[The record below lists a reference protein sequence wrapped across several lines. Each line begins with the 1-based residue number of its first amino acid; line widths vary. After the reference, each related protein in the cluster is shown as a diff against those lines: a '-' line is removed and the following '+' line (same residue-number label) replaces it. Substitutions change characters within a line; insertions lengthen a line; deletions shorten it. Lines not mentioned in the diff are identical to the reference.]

1 MRRHFALA
9 ATFAALLLAA
19 CGDDQRNAPTEPPDF
34 DKGVPC
40 PTTAFPLAS
49 VQTQITALYP
59 AGTLR
64 TNAVA
69 QAKDIA
75 KKWSQCKVAD
85 PRQKVINFINQL
97 LIDFR
102 ANRLIGGQSDATAL
116 KVSTLI
122 NTMLA
127 GVGLAPNFPTTPSA
141 DLDFGAG
148 WFTPGTPLVIKS
160 SLGDGGLSLPANA
173 FTVPTAV
180 TILRL
185 PPTSNPFEDE
195 SVLPPYF
202 DITASNSLGTH
213 YLTAGNKAIVG
224 FCVDDEVL
232 GQLNEPAIAHIAAT
246 ETGHAC
252 GFDLLDAAT
261 AAQFNSLGLT
271 DCTALPT
278 SLGAAIRD
286 GWPGLKT
293 FAGTAMK
300 SVLLPQT
307 LAAATVGKTGLG
319 GLASSLSP
327 FGITDRSPTTDVGTL
342 FLQDPAYTSETVNT
356 TITRT
361 VELISGESSV
371 PGQEVTFT
379 VSNGTLGN
387 DQTEQTVTT
396 DENGRASVSWTIAG
410 LFPQVSTL
418 TATVPGSTATYTVA
432 HADSEGELSP
442 LSCSLEGT
450 IASQNSATAVNVTF
464 SNGFVSDQISVY
476 WLNFGGVR
484 EFPTSEG
491 GGGVGFPYNT
501 LNPGTSYTQPTYVTH
516 PWLVTIPGDT
526 EQCLGIFLPL
536 AGESGGG
543 TVSFNTIF

>member
-1 MRRHFALA
+1 MRCHFALT
-9 ATFAALLLAA
+9 ATCAALLLAA
-19 CGDDQRNAPTEPPDF
+19 CSDSQRNTPTEPPDF

-64 TNAVA
+64 TNALA
-69 QAKDIA
+69 KAKDIA
-75 KKWSQCKVAD
+75 KRWSQCKVAD
-85 PRQKVINFINQL
+85 PQQKVITFINQL
-97 LIDFR
+97 LTDFR
-102 ANRLIGGQSDATAL
+102 ANRLIGGQTDAVAL

-127 GVGLAPNFPTTPSA
+127 GVNLAPNFPTTPSA

-148 WFTPGTPLVIKS
+148 WFTPGTPLLVKS
-160 SLGDGGLSLPANA
+160 SLGDGGVFLPGNA
-173 FTVPTAV
+173 FTVPTAI

-185 PPTSNPFEDE
+185 PPTANPFEDE

-213 YLTAGNKAIVG
+213 YLTAGNKAVVG
-224 FCVDDEVL
+224 FCVDEAVL
-232 GQLNEPAIAHIAAT
+232 SQLNEPAIAHLAAT
-246 ETGHAC
+246 ETGHPG
-252 GFDLLDAAT
+252 GFELLDGAT

-293 FAGTAMK
+293 FAGAALK

-307 LAAATVGKTGLG
+307 LAAAAVGKTGLG

-342 FLQDPAYTSETVNT
+342 FLQDPQYTSETVNT

-361 VELISGESSV
+361 VELVSGESSV

-379 VSNGTLGN
+379 VSDGTLGN
-387 DQTEQTVTT
+387 EQTEQTVTT
-396 DENGRASVSWTIAG
+396 DENGRATVSWTIAE
-410 LFPQVSTL
+410 LFPHVSTL

-432 HADSEGELSP
+432 HADPDGELSA

-450 IASQNSATAVNVTF
+450 IASANSATPVNVTF
-464 SNGFVSDQISVY
+464 SNQFLSDQISVY
-476 WLNFGGVR
+476 WLNFSGQR
-484 EFPTSEG
+484 EYPTSQG
-491 GGGVGFPYNT
+491 GGGLGFPYNT
-501 LNPGTSYTQPTYVTH
+501 LSAGQSYVQPTFVTH

-543 TVSFNTIF
+543 MVTFSEIL

>member
-19 CGDDQRNAPTEPPDF
+19 CGDDQRSVPTEPPDF

-49 VQTQITALYP
+49 VQSQINGVYP

-64 TNAVA
+64 TNARAKA
-69 QAKDIA
+69 QDIA

-85 PRQKVINFINQL
+85 PQQKVITFINQL
-97 LIDFR
+97 LADFR

-127 GVGLAPNFPTTPSA
+127 GVNLAPNFPTTPSA

-148 WFTPGTPLVIKS
+148 WFTPGTPLLVKS
-160 SLGDGGLSLPANA
+160 SLGDGGVFLPGNA
-173 FTVPTAV
+173 FTVPTAI

-185 PPTSNPFEDE
+185 PPTANPFEDE

-213 YLTAGNKAIVG
+213 YLTAGNNAIVG
-224 FCVDDEVL
+224 FCVDDDVL
-232 GQLNEPAIAHIAAT
+232 SQLNEPAIAHIAAT
-246 ETGHAC
+246 ETGHPG
-252 GFDLLDAAT
+252 GFELLNAAT

-278 SLGAAIRD
+278 SLGSAIRD

-293 FAGTAMK
+293 FAGAALK
-300 SVLLPQT
+300 SVLLPQA
-307 LAAATVGKTGLG
+307 LAAAAVGKTGLG

-342 FLQDPAYTSETVNT
+342 FLQDRQYTSETVNT
-356 TITRT
+356 TVTRT
-361 VELISGESSV
+361 VELVSGESSV
-371 PGQEVTFT
+371 PNQEVTFT
-379 VSNGTLGN
+379 ASDGTLGN
-387 DQTEQTVTT
+387 GQSEQTVTT
-396 DENGRASVSWTIAG
+396 DENGRASVSWTVAE
-410 LFPQVSTL
+410 LFPHVSTL
-418 TATVPGSTATYTVA
+418 TASVESSSVTYTVA
-432 HADSEGELSP
+432 HADLDGQLSP

-450 IASQNSATAVNVTF
+450 LASANSATPTSVTF
-464 SNGFVSDQISVY
+464 NNQFLEAQISVY
-476 WLNFGGVR
+476 WLNFSGVR

-501 LNPGTSYTQPTYVTH
+501 LNPGASYVQPTYVTH
-516 PWLVTIPGDT
+516 PWLVTIPGAP

-536 AGESGGG
+536 EGESGGG
-543 TVSFNTIF
+543 TVLFSEVL